1 MVWRVAPR
9 SRSPPPPNAPSYAFL
24 RMKNPVLHRR
34 SFTLVELLVVV
45 GLTAILLALLMPALK
60 SVRNQ
65 AKSVVCVS
73 NLRQCGAAAHLYI
86 NEWNGLLIRYQFFNN
101 YGLSWHRAM
110 INGGYLPTNNNVSLC
125 PSAPPYKRSAGE
137 SSPSFGFLIY
147 GTRWDVPAEYQ
158 LFTITP
164 PNQWTYT
171 RASAVRNP
179 ADYPIYGDSVIVTP
193 GHPDI
198 GTQIHDFLNSSTIEG
213 LLHLRHA
220 GKANLAFLDG
230 HVETC
235 GPNRI
240 VEVLKDGG
248 TPIEVADP
256 QGAVIRI
263 AP

>member
-1 MVWRVAPR
+1 
-9 SRSPPPPNAPSYAFL
+9 
-24 RMKNPVLHRR
+24 
-34 SFTLVELLVVV
+34 
-45 GLTAILLALLMPALK
+45 
-60 SVRNQ
+60 
-65 AKSVVCVS
+65 
-73 NLRQCGAAAHLYI
+73 
-86 NEWNGLLIRYQFFNN
+86 
-101 YGLSWHRAM
+101 M

-125 PSAPPYKRSAGE
+125 PSAPPYKRSASE
-137 SSPSFGFLIY
+137 TALHSAFFTY

-179 ADYPIYGDSVIVTP
+179 ADYPIYGDSVVATP

-198 GTQIHDFLNSSTIEG
+198 GIQTHAFFNSLTAG
-213 LLHLRHA
+213 GRLLHLRHA
-220 GKANLAFLDG
+220 GKANLWFLDG
-230 HVETC
+230 HVEAC
-235 GPNRI
+235 DPNRI

-256 QGAVIRI
+256 NSAVIQI